1 MKGVTNGFMCQINNI
16 KAKNSYSIESFYKAI
31 KDKHFSAG
39 VPSLTKYGAASVITF
54 PAIDSQN
61 QVWIMKNDLS
71 TKSHKFSIQKSYE
84 AGLDNI
90 EKIIYPDSENHS
102 SFGFDSIINDNAKK
116 CEHLVDITAKE
127 LLKLNL

>member
-1 MKGVTNGFMCQINNI
+1 MALCVKINNI
-16 KAKNSYSIESFYKAI
+16 KANNSYSIESFYKAI

-39 VPSLTKYGAASVITF
+39 APSLTKYGAASVITF

-61 QVWIMKNDLS
+61 QVWIMKNGLS

-90 EKIIYPDSENHS
+90 EKSLIPTLKIIILSALIRLLTTMQRNANILLTS
-102 SFGFDSIINDNAKK
+102 LQKSF
-116 CEHLVDITAKE
+116 
-127 LLKLNL
+127 

>member
-1 MKGVTNGFMCQINNI
+1 MALCVKINNI
-16 KAKNSYSIESFYKAI
+16 KTKNSYSIESFYKAI

-61 QVWIMKNDLS
+61 QVWIMKNGLS
-71 TKSHKFSIQKSYE
+71 AESHKFSIQKSYE

-90 EKIIYPDSENHS
+90 EKIAYPDSENHS

>member
-1 MKGVTNGFMCQINNI
+1 MALCVKINNI
-16 KAKNSYSIESFYKAI
+16 KAQNSYSIESFYKAI

-54 PAIDSQN
+54 
-61 QVWIMKNDLS
+61 QVWIMKNGLS
-71 TKSHKFSIQKSYE
+71 TESDKFSIQKSYE

-90 EKIIYPDSENHS
+90 EKITYPDSENHS
-102 SFGFDSIINDNAKK
+102 SFGFDSIINDNAKE

>member
-1 MKGVTNGFMCQINNI
+1 MALCVKINNI
-16 KAKNSYSIESFYKAI
+16 KANNSYSIESFYKAI

-39 VPSLTKYGAASVITF
+39 APSLTKYGAASVITF

-61 QVWIMKNDLS
+61 QVWIMKNGLS

-90 EKIIYPDSENHS
+90 EKITYPDSENHNFLS
-102 SFGFDSIINDNAKK
+102 ASDSIINDNAKK
-116 CEHLVDITAKE
+116 CEYLVDITAKE

>member
-1 MKGVTNGFMCQINNI
+1 
-16 KAKNSYSIESFYKAI
+16 
-31 KDKHFSAG
+31 
-39 VPSLTKYGAASVITF
+39 
-54 PAIDSQN
+54 
-61 QVWIMKNDLS
+61 MKNGLS
-71 TKSHKFSIQKSYE
+71 TKSYKFSIQKSYE

>member
-1 MKGVTNGFMCQINNI
+1 MALCVKINNI
-16 KAKNSYSIESFYKAI
+16 KTKNSYSIESFYKAI

-61 QVWIMKNDLS
+61 QVWIIKNGLS
-71 TKSHKFSIQKSYE
+71 TKSHKFSIQKSYV

-90 EKIIYPDSENHS
+90 EKSLIPTLKIIVLSALIRLLTTMQRNANILLTS
-102 SFGFDSIINDNAKK
+102 LQKSF
-116 CEHLVDITAKE
+116 
-127 LLKLNL
+127 

>member
-1 MKGVTNGFMCQINNI
+1 MALCVKINNI
-16 KAKNSYSIESFYKAI
+16 KAKNSYSIKSFYKAI

-61 QVWIMKNDLS
+61 QVWIMKNGLS
-71 TKSHKFSIQKSYE
+71 TESHKFSIQKSYE

-90 EKIIYPDSENHS
+90 EKIIYPDSEIIILSALIRLLTTMQKNANILLTS
-102 SFGFDSIINDNAKK
+102 LQKSF
-116 CEHLVDITAKE
+116 
-127 LLKLNL
+127 

>member
-1 MKGVTNGFMCQINNI
+1 MALCVKINNI
-16 KAKNSYSIESFYKAI
+16 KANNSYSIESFYKAI

-61 QVWIMKNDLS
+61 QVWIMKNGLS

-90 EKIIYPDSENHS
+90 EKSFIPTLKIIVLSALIRLLTTMQRNANILLTS
-102 SFGFDSIINDNAKK
+102 LQKSF
-116 CEHLVDITAKE
+116 
-127 LLKLNL
+127 

>member
-1 MKGVTNGFMCQINNI
+1 MALCVKINNI

-39 VPSLTKYGAASVITF
+39 VPSLTKYGAASIITF

-61 QVWIMKNDLS
+61 QVWIMKNGLS
-71 TKSHKFSIQKSYE
+71 TESLKFSIQKSYE

-90 EKIIYPDSENHS
+90 EKITYPDSEIIILSALIRLLTTMQRNANILLTS
-102 SFGFDSIINDNAKK
+102 LQQSF
-116 CEHLVDITAKE
+116 
-127 LLKLNL
+127 

>member
-1 MKGVTNGFMCQINNI
+1 MALCVKINNI
-16 KAKNSYSIESFYKAI
+16 KANNSYSIESFYKAI

-61 QVWIMKNDLS
+61 QVWIMKNGLS

-84 AGLDNI
+84 AGVAFRTKREKFSHKI
-90 EKIIYPDSENHS
+90 EKVRFCKN
-102 SFGFDSIINDNAKK
+102 
-116 CEHLVDITAKE
+116 V
-127 LLKLNL
+127 

>member
-1 MKGVTNGFMCQINNI
+1 MALCVKINNI
-16 KAKNSYSIESFYKAI
+16 KANNSYSIESFYKAI

-39 VPSLTKYGAASVITF
+39 VPSLTKYGVASVITF

-61 QVWIMKNDLS
+61 QVWIMKNGLS

-90 EKIIYPDSENHS
+90 EKITYPDSENHNS
-102 SFGFDSIINDNAKK
+102 CSAS
-116 CEHLVDITAKE
+116 
-127 LLKLNL
+127 

>member
-1 MKGVTNGFMCQINNI
+1 MALCVKINNI
-16 KAKNSYSIESFYKAI
+16 KANNSYSIESFYKAI

-39 VPSLTKYGAASVITF
+39 VPSLTKYGAASIITF

-61 QVWIMKNDLS
+61 QVWIMKNGLS
-71 TKSHKFSIQKSYE
+71 TESHKFSIQKSYE

-90 EKIIYPDSENHS
+90 EKIIYHDSENHS

-127 LLKLNL
+127 LLKPNL

>member
-1 MKGVTNGFMCQINNI
+1 MALCVKINNI

-61 QVWIMKNDLS
+61 QVWIMKNGLS
-71 TKSHKFSIQKSYE
+71 RPASY
-84 AGLDNI
+84 DFCM
-90 EKIIYPDSENHS
+90 ENLC
-102 SFGFDSIINDNAKK
+102 D
-116 CEHLVDITAKE
+116 LVDKPFFIIHTWF
-127 LLKLNL
+127 